1 MNIKKIGFG
10 LITLIVILFVVS
22 PMFAAANTNV
32 TSPNYDVNSKERTYK
47 CDAFT
52 KNTVQSNG
60 KLTDN
65 KPKYAITTVREDSKG
80 FTIEAGGAFKE
91 KMFLSNEL
99 TGPFNN
105 FGSDS
110 KTILSLRNDVPGA
123 LYFTIY
129 TFADEQAPEDRPRN
143 APIENL
149 TVLGQCRRTQ

>member
-91 KMFLSNEL
+91 KMWVFSQRMPPVQKL
-99 TGPFNN
+99 T
-105 FGSDS
+105 
-110 KTILSLRNDVPGA
+110 
-123 LYFTIY
+123 
-129 TFADEQAPEDRPRN
+129 
-143 APIENL
+143 
-149 TVLGQCRRTQ
+149 TVLPSRASR